1 MSFDQPMQEIYW
13 NTDNPTNG
21 LYDENSGNSVFYQD
35 LKQENIDMLNQA
47 TNGFGYSE
55 SQFQQKEFQ
64 QQQQQQH
71 NQGQFQLTETNSSF
85 PLLPQFGTSEYLNQS
100 ISSHSSPSMNGFEN
114 GPIKYSAIS
123 PESIDEKSQNQQQQ
137 QQQEQPPQQQQS
149 GSKKTL
155 SKRHLLDEQD
165 AILLAREDSELNE
178 EELLA
183 KKKAQNRA
191 AQRAFR
197 ERKESRFKD
206 LEAKLNKSEV
216 EKQKLLDQ
224 LTYFRTQNEYQKQQE
239 QKRLNTASITPDAAD
254 CDRVIHAQFTFP
266 NTQELFINEMTN
278 GHPLSETSDIA
289 KVYDAPD
296 YPNTQLLAVGA
307 VWDYLHVRAEELERD
322 DQYFDVVEIMAKLKG
337 NEKCHGYGPAYPLD
351 VVNRAIEESLR
362 Q

>member
-13 NTDNPTNG
+13 NAENSANG
-21 LYDENSGNSVFYQD
+21 LYDENAGNSVFYQD

-47 TNGFGYSE
+47 SNGFGYAE
-55 SQFQQKEFQ
+55 PQFQPNEFQ
-64 QQQQQQH
+64 QQSHQQH
-71 NQGQFQLTETNSSF
+71 NQSQLQGSADTNVNF
-85 PLLPQFGTSEYLNQS
+85 AQLPQFGTSEYLNQS

-123 PESIDEKSQNQQQQ
+123 PESIDDKSQNQQQQ
-137 QQQEQPPQQQQS
+137 QQQQQQQS
-149 GSKKTL
+149 GSKKATQ

-239 QKRLNTASITPDAAD
+239 QKRMNTAAITPDGPD

-266 NTQELFINEMTN
+266 QNQELFINEMTD

-296 YPNTQLLAVGA
+296 YPNTKLLAVGA
-307 VWDYLHVRAEELERD
+307 VWDYLHMRAEELERD